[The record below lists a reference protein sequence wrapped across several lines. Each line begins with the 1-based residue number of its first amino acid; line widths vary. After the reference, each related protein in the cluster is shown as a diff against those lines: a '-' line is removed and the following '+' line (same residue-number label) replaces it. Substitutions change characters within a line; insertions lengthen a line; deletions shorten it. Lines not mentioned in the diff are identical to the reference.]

1 MPRETWPALIAAL
14 SWAFLLVSLGAA
26 WRPGGPADWLAPLL
40 LAGIP
45 LAISS
50 LAVVRARMA
59 AGRGPTTGEVPQL
72 SPETWRMRMAIAV
85 ALGLLLDGFGV
96 VLSSDAAHATFA
108 VGSDASV
115 AVRRLVPGP
124 SEAWAYLAALILT
137 VGALSGTRRARLA
150 ATGAL
155 GIAALVGGT
164 ALAWNASVAVP
175 ATGTAAVGCREPP
188 DVPVN
193 VMRSRATGELDGD
206 GLGHVDARRSTDQP
220 AILIVEY
227 EGRWGTGRALLPG
240 SARPGSDPLEAAALS
255 PEALLTA
262 DDLGVDSVD
271 GRAARHCQV
280 VIDGRSA
287 VQGFPALRWLVGE
300 DERTADPGAGLG
312 AWRGT
317 LDYWLVSVSAQ
328 RITTG
333 EVVVATV
340 SVDGQPPGWPFPG
353 LRATLRAASSF
364 GLP

>member
-1 MPRETWPALIAAL
+1 VPRETWPALIAAL
-14 SWAFLLVSLGAA
+14 AWAFLLVSLGAA
-26 WRPGGPADWLAPLL
+26 WRPGGQADWLAPLL

-50 LAVVRARMA
+50 LAVVRARMS
-59 AGRGPTTGEVPQL
+59 AGWGPTSGEVPQL
-72 SPETWRMRMAIAV
+72 SPETWRIRMAIAV
-85 ALGLLLDGFGV
+85 ALGLLLDGFGL
-96 VLSSDAAHATFA
+96 VLFSDAAHATFA

-124 SEAWAYLAALILT
+124 SEAWAYLAALAIT

-150 ATGAL
+150 AAGAL

-164 ALAWNASVAVP
+164 ALAWNASGAVP
-175 ATGTAAVGCREPP
+175 AAGTAAVGCG
-188 DVPVN
+188 DLLTVPMN
-193 VMRSRATGELDGD
+193 TMRTSATGELDGLA
-206 GLGHVDARRSTDQP
+206 LGRVEARRSTDQ
-220 AILIVEY
+220 AATILVEY
-227 EGRWGTGRALLPG
+227 EGRWGTGKALLPG
-240 SARPGSDPLEAAALS
+240 SAIPNRDPLQTVALS
-255 PEALLTA
+255 PNARLTA
-262 DDLGVDSVD
+262 DDLGVDVVD
-271 GRAARHCQV
+271 GRAARHCRLV
-280 VIDGRSA
+280 TDGRSA

-317 LDYWLVSVSAQ
+317 LDYWLVSVSGQ
-328 RITTG
+328 RITNV
-333 EVVVATV
+333 EVVLAAV